1 MHFET
6 SLVMVSH
13 YDYES
18 SRWSIPFWE
27 KMHVFSTFFN
37 NKSKKSFWN
46 TATYQNLKGGSI
58 KYPPPPCTM
67 VGVWL
72 TLRVRPRVKRPRPPF
87 GRPNESSHTVVTS
100 VKQLS
105 SAWYFYFG
113 FSWRIWWKKILFEKG
128 VDDHLWTSNASPIAH
143 LFRNKV
149 MFLLMIML
157 TYDKPI

>member
-1 MHFET
+1 MITRVAGGQSLFERKCMF
-6 SLVMVSH
+6 SQL
-13 YDYES
+13 
-18 SRWSIPFWE
+18 
-27 KMHVFSTFFN
+27 FSTTKVKNRFEIL
-37 NKSKKSFWN
+37 
-46 TATYQNLKGGSI
+46 QHI
-58 KYPPPPCTM
+58 KTSRGVPSSTPPPPCTM